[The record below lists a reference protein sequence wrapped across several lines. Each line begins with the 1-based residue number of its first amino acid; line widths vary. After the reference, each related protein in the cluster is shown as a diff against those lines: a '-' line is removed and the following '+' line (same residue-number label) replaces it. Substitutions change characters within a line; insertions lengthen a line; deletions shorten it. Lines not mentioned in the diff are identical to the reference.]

1 MKLGTDLERTAEWV
15 RLRLSSLLRVGAP
28 LKTASGTEVLLLKER
43 GGEEEFLNFLFI
55 AFWVTK
61 FSPFSFES
69 YNSFIPFS
77 EKEAKIRESRNVFIV
92 TQGMAEL
99 GHELG
104 SSDSKFRTPALQQ
117 GRVRASD

>member
-1 MKLGTDLERTAEWV
+1 MGEAQTFLSLTCWGSTEDSFWNRGAAAER
-15 RLRLSSLLRVGAP
+15 
-28 LKTASGTEVLLLKER
+28 ER
-43 GGEEEFLNFLFI
+43 GEEEFLNFLFI